1 MAQPGK
7 LLGRT
12 ETCERVTLTGMN
24 IFDFTPPADPVA
36 VAHAAELYARRD
48 TATCVPFREVAIS
61 DWAPAIQD
69 CHSNVFKW
77 VEHPP
82 QDAAVH
88 GWLYMGDQTGVVR
101 FVSHSV
107 VRGQDGTLFDITP
120 KGPTFTDYPFLE
132 SHLDTDPYA
141 DIVNPLYE
149 QLGAAFL
156 HHYP

>member
-1 MAQPGK
+1 M
-7 LLGRT
+7 
-12 ETCERVTLTGMN
+12 
-24 IFDFTPPADPVA
+24 
-36 VAHAAELYARRD
+36 
-48 TATCVPFREVAIS
+48 
-61 DWAPAIQD
+61 
-69 CHSNVFKW
+69 FKW
-77 VEHPP
+77 VEHHP

-156 HHYP
+156 HHLSLDRIRVRLGHVVGHAAHV

>member
-1 MAQPGK
+1 
-7 LLGRT
+7 
-12 ETCERVTLTGMN
+12 
-24 IFDFTPPADPVA
+24 
-36 VAHAAELYARRD
+36 
-48 TATCVPFREVAIS
+48 
-61 DWAPAIQD
+61 
-69 CHSNVFKW
+69 
-77 VEHPP
+77 
-82 QDAAVH
+82 
-88 GWLYMGDQTGVVR
+88 MGDQTGVVR

-156 HHYP
+156 HHLSLDRIRVRLGHVVGHAAHV